1 MYGRMSS
8 VLGCLEIRL
17 ASDHEGGEYIED
29 DFLDGRPK
37 SVQRLAKKILRIT
50 KARSQIV
57 ENVLQWQ
64 GTLLEKSKYRY
75 HIEDNIQTI
84 STRNIASAEK
94 PCRKNIIT
102 TIEWKKGTY
111 HRRHSSTSILDHN

>member
-1 MYGRMSS
+1 MWWRNISRYAGLKPAEMYGRMSS

-50 KARSQIV
+50 KLVVR
-57 ENVLQWQ
+57 
-64 GTLLEKSKYRY
+64 
-75 HIEDNIQTI
+75 
-84 STRNIASAEK
+84 
-94 PCRKNIIT
+94 
-102 TIEWKKGTY
+102 
-111 HRRHSSTSILDHN
+111 